1 MSVLQDDPSF
11 KAILW
16 ADVYVSVYGAAQGLH
31 IESTTGME
39 AQYLKD
45 VDLVPHDAS
54 MALNEALN
62 YSIDKPIEECIAH
75 ELCLQ
80 YGAPACSVIP
90 AYGVVNTNC
99 DYFVAILPAFR
110 NLNRHAPTQILIT
123 CERRANE
130 H

>member
-1 MSVLQDDPSF
+1 MSVLQNDPSS

-16 ADVYVSVYGAAQGLH
+16 ADIYVSVYGAAQGLH
-31 IESTTGME
+31 IESTTGTE

-45 VDLVPHDAS
+45 VNLATHS
-54 MALNEALN
+54 MDMRFDGALNH
-62 YSIDKPIEECIAH
+62 SIDKPIEEHIAH
-75 ELCLQ
+75 EICLQ

-90 AYGVVNTNC
+90 AYGLVDINC
-99 DYFVAILPAFR
+99 DYFVVILPTLR
-110 NLNRHAPTQILIT
+110 NMPGYTPTQILIT